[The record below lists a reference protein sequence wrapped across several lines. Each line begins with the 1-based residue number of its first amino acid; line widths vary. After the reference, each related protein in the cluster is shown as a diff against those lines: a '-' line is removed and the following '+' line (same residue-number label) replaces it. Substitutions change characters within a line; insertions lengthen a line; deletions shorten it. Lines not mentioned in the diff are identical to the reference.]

1 MLTLNWFDLVL
12 GITLL
17 WSAASGL
24 RAGLAR
30 VVVGLCASVFG
41 LLAGFWCYR
50 MVAEKL
56 RPYSGTPA
64 LANILGFALIFV
76 AVLLLGSLLAAV
88 LSRLFRWVGLS
99 WFNHLLGGV
108 AGLLR
113 GAILIAATVDILV
126 AFAPSP
132 LPRAFENSR
141 VLPYASEISAWLAD
155 MAPRELKDAF
165 TEQMQN
171 LKQLWAKP
179 HGARRQEAQA
189 IRTQLADR

>member
-12 GITLL
+12 AVILL

-30 VVVGLCASVFG
+30 VVVGLSATLFG

-50 MVAEKL
+50 IVGEKV
-56 RPYSGTPA
+56 RPYLGTPA
-64 LANILGFALIFV
+64 LANIVGFALIFV
-76 AVLLLGSLLAAV
+76 VVLLLGSLMAAM
-88 LSRLFRWVGLS
+88 LSRMFRWVGLS

-108 AGLLR
+108 AGFLR

-132 LPRAFENSR
+132 LPHAFENSR
-141 VLPYASEISAWLAD
+141 VLPYASELSSWLVD

-171 LKQLWAKP
+171 LRQFWAKP
-179 HGARRQEAQA
+179 HSERA
-189 IRTQLADR
+189 